1 MAHLPGR
8 APFVDKKSSS
18 HLSFEEIV
26 PPSAW
31 TEDATCHY
39 LLVDLPGFKRQEL
52 KLQADNRT
60 HIVVSGETQVR
71 ENKYKRFEQ
80 SFELPK
86 NADVDKITGK
96 LDSEILY
103 ITVPKKLE
111 HHHQEVKY
119 GGEIESEPKPEPEP
133 ESESEPEPEPIS
145 NANEIESEPV
155 PGPEHKSNAN
165 ENKNVENGIE
175 RKKHRMGSDE
185 NWGKEADLLLKLAI
199 EKLKNNKGIVAT
211 AIFAFSL
218 GMLVSHK
225 FQSNYEN
232 KEGQES
238 HVSHLLRPTTDDTIM
253 AEQQQQPPP
262 PPPTKRIRRLIVDV
276 ADARDLLPKDGLGSS
291 SAYVVADFDGQ
302 KKRTSTISRS
312 LNPVWNES
320 LEFVVSDPST
330 MEYEELEIEVFND
343 KRLSNGSARKN
354 HFLGRVKLYG
364 SQFARK
370 GDEGGDQDTN
380 NDNAQQPPPS
390 EKEGPPQPQQEGRKL
405 EDVRMEAPAP
415 TEVVTENLHQP
426 PMVTVEEAPPAVTVQ
441 MENHHNQQHH
451 GIHPPPFHPEYPP
464 EIRRMQTGRV
474 GVGIGGGDRV
484 RVLKRPDNGD
494 YSPRVIPRRSANGEP
509 ERIPAYDLVEPM
521 QYLFVRIV
529 KARGLSQHESP
540 YVRIGSSV
548 RSKPGIPRPGESP
561 SNPEWH
567 QVFALAYNKPESAD
581 SSTLEISI
589 WDAQS
594 ENFLGGVCFD
604 LSDVPVRDPPDSPL
618 APQWYRLE
626 GGDDP
631 NAAGKV
637 SGDIQL
643 SVWIGTQADDAFPE
657 SWSSDAPYVSHTR
670 SKVYQSPKLWYL
682 RVTIMEAQDLQIAS
696 NLPPL
701 TAPEVRV
708 KAQLGFQ
715 SVRTKRGVMNNH
727 TASFHWNED
736 LVFVAGEP
744 LEDSL
749 ILLLED
755 RTGNDPVLLGHVLI
769 PVAAIEQRIDE
780 RHVTSRWVSLE
791 GGPGGSYCGR
801 IHLRMCLEGG
811 YHVLDEAAHVCSDFR
826 PTAKQLWKPAIGI
839 LELGILGARGL
850 LPMKSRG
857 GGKGSTDPYCVAK
870 YGKKWVR
877 TRTITDSFDPR
888 WNEQYTWQVYD
899 PCTVLT
905 IGVFDNWR
913 MFADMAMGEEKPDF
927 RIGKVRIRISTLE
940 SNKVYTNSYPL
951 LVLQRTGLK
960 KMGEIEVA
968 VRFAC
973 PSLLPDTCGV
983 YGQPVLPRM
992 HYLRP
997 LGVAQQEAL
1006 RGAATK
1012 MVAAWLA
1019 RSEPPLGAEVVRYML
1034 DADSHAW
1041 SMRKSKANWFRIVGV
1056 LAWAVGLAKWLD
1068 NIRRWRNPVTTVLV
1082 HLLYL
1087 VLVWYPDLIVPTGFL
1102 YVCLIGIWYYR
1113 FRPKSPAGM
1122 DIRLSQAE
1130 TVDPDDL
1137 DEEFDSFP
1145 SSRPPELIRA
1155 RYDRLR
1161 MLAARVQTVLG
1172 DFATQGERVQAL
1184 VSWRDPRAT
1193 KLFIGV
1199 CLMITV
1205 VLYVVPPKMVAVAL
1219 GFYFLRHPMFR
1230 EPMPPASL
1238 NFFRRLPSLSD
1249 RLM

>member
-1 MAHLPGR
+1 MTP
-8 APFVDKKSSS
+8 D
-18 HLSFEEIV
+18 
-26 PPSAW
+26 
-31 TEDATCHY
+31 
-39 LLVDLPGFKRQEL
+39 
-52 KLQADNRT
+52 
-60 HIVVSGETQVR
+60 
-71 ENKYKRFEQ
+71 
-80 SFELPK
+80 
-86 NADVDKITGK
+86 
-96 LDSEILY
+96 
-103 ITVPKKLE
+103 
-111 HHHQEVKY
+111 
-119 GGEIESEPKPEPEP
+119 
-133 ESESEPEPEPIS
+133 
-145 NANEIESEPV
+145 
-155 PGPEHKSNAN
+155 
-165 ENKNVENGIE
+165 
-175 RKKHRMGSDE
+175 
-185 NWGKEADLLLKLAI
+185 
-199 EKLKNNKGIVAT
+199 
-211 AIFAFSL
+211 
-218 GMLVSHK
+218 
-225 FQSNYEN
+225 
-232 KEGQES
+232 
-238 HVSHLLRPTTDDTIM
+238 
-253 AEQQQQPPP
+253 QQPPP
-262 PPPTKRIRRLIVDV
+262 PPPQPPSKPLRKLVVEV

-302 KKRTSTISRS
+302 KKRTSTISRT

-320 LEFVVSDPST
+320 LEFVVADPNT

-343 KRLSNGSARKN
+343 KRMSNGSARKN

-364 SQFARK
+364 TQFARK
-370 GDEGGDQDTN
+370 EDAGLIYFQLEKKSVFSWIRGEIGLRIYYSDEFLEIDQDQQQKNMADN
-380 NDNAQQPPPS
+380 NPQPSEKVFSDAPSQPPP
-390 EKEGPPQPQQEGRKL
+390 ELRKPEPPLPPQ
-405 EDVRMEAPAP
+405 EAPVSAP
-415 TEVVTENLHQP
+415 AEVTMEKFHQP
-426 PMVTVEEAPPAVTVQ
+426 ITVEEAPPPVTTVQ
-441 MENHHNQQHH
+441 MENHHHHHHHDDQNQNQYHQHQKF
-451 GIHPPPFHPEYPP
+451 GIHSVNPEQHPPHPEM
-464 EIRRMQTGRV
+464 RRMQVGRDGG
-474 GVGIGGGDRV
+474 GVQIGGNERV
-484 RVLKRPDNGD
+484 RVLKRPENNGD
-494 YSPRVIPRRSANGEP
+494 YSPRVIPRRFPTNDS

-521 QYLFVRIV
+521 QYLFIRIV
-529 KARGLSQHESP
+529 KARGLSPNESP
-540 YVRIGSSV
+540 YVRIGNSV
-548 RSKPGIPRPGESP
+548 RSKPGMPKPGEPS

-567 QVFALAYNKPESAD
+567 QVFALAYNKPESGLN
-581 SSTLEISI
+581 SSNDTTLEISV
-589 WDAQS
+589 WDSQS
-594 ENFLGGVCFD
+594 ESFLGGVCFD

-631 NAAGKV
+631 SLGGKV

-682 RVTIMEAQDLQIAS
+682 RVTIMEAQDLEIAA

-701 TAPEVRV
+701 TAPDVRV

-715 SVRTKRGVMNNH
+715 SVRTRRGVMNNR
-727 TASFHWNED
+727 TASFYWNED

-755 RTGNDPVLLGHVLI
+755 RTGPDPVLLGHVLI
-769 PVAAIEQRIDE
+769 PVGAIEQRLDE
-780 RHVTSRWVSLE
+780 RQVKPRWLPLE
-791 GGPGGSYCGR
+791 GGPGGAYCGR
-801 IHLRMCLEGG
+801 INLRMCLEGG

-826 PTAKQLWKPAIGI
+826 PTATQLWKPAVGI

-913 MFADMAMGEEKPDF
+913 MFADMAEEKPDF
-927 RIGKVRIRISTLE
+927 RIGKVRIRVSTLE

-960 KMGEIEVA
+960 KMGEIELA

-973 PSLLPDTCGV
+973 PSLLPDTCAI
-983 YGQPVLPRM
+983 YGQPLLPRM

-1034 DADSHAW
+1034 DADSHTW

-1102 YVCLIGIWYYR
+1102 YVCLIGTWYYR
-1113 FRPKSPAGM
+1113 FRPKTPAGM

-1130 TVDPDDL
+1130 TVDPEDL
-1137 DEEFDSFP
+1137 DEEFDTFP
-1145 SSRPPELIRA
+1145 SSRPPDLIRA

-1205 VLYVVPPKMVAVAL
+1205 VLYVVPPKMAAVAL

>member
-1 MAHLPGR
+1 MTP
-8 APFVDKKSSS
+8 D
-18 HLSFEEIV
+18 
-26 PPSAW
+26 
-31 TEDATCHY
+31 
-39 LLVDLPGFKRQEL
+39 
-52 KLQADNRT
+52 
-60 HIVVSGETQVR
+60 
-71 ENKYKRFEQ
+71 
-80 SFELPK
+80 
-86 NADVDKITGK
+86 
-96 LDSEILY
+96 
-103 ITVPKKLE
+103 
-111 HHHQEVKY
+111 
-119 GGEIESEPKPEPEP
+119 
-133 ESESEPEPEPIS
+133 
-145 NANEIESEPV
+145 
-155 PGPEHKSNAN
+155 
-165 ENKNVENGIE
+165 
-175 RKKHRMGSDE
+175 
-185 NWGKEADLLLKLAI
+185 
-199 EKLKNNKGIVAT
+199 
-211 AIFAFSL
+211 
-218 GMLVSHK
+218 
-225 FQSNYEN
+225 
-232 KEGQES
+232 
-238 HVSHLLRPTTDDTIM
+238 
-253 AEQQQQPPP
+253 QQQPPP
-262 PPPTKRIRRLIVDV
+262 PPSGRPVRKLVV
-276 ADARDLLPKDGLGSS
+276 EVSDARDLLPKDGLGSS

-302 KKRTSTISRS
+302 KRRTSTVSRS

-330 MEYEELEIEVFND
+330 MDYEELEIEVFND
-343 KRLSNGSARKN
+343 KRMSNGSARKN

-364 SQFARK
+364 TQFARREDAGLVYFQLEK
-370 GDEGGDQDTN
+370 KSVFSWIRGEIGLRIYYYDDVDVTATGDN
-380 NDNAQQPPPS
+380 NNNNAQSLPPPP
-390 EKEGPPQPQQEGRKL
+390 EKEPPPFEGRK
-405 EDVRMEAPAP
+405 ME
-415 TEVVTENLHQP
+415 EVPGPGPMENMQPPVTVTE
-426 PMVTVEEAPPAVTVQ
+426 EPPAVVTVQ
-441 MENHHNQQHH
+441 MENHQQQQQQHEH
-451 GIHPPPFHPEYPP
+451 QGMPPPQMNPEYPP
-464 EIRRMQTGRV
+464 PDMRRMQTRGNE
-474 GVGIGGGDRV
+474 RV
-484 RVLKRPDNGD
+484 RVMKRPDNGIGD
-494 YSPRVIPRRSANGEP
+494 YSPRVIPRRSAPTES
-509 ERIPAYDLVEPM
+509 ERIQAYDLVDPM

-529 KARGLSQHESP
+529 KARGLSPNQSP
-540 YVRIGSSV
+540 YVRIGNSV
-548 RSKPGIPRPGESP
+548 RSKPGEPS

-567 QVFALAYNKPESAD
+567 QVFALAYNKPDSGN
-581 SSTLEISI
+581 SSTLEISV
-589 WDAQS
+589 WDAHS

-631 NAAGKV
+631 NAGGKV

-682 RVTIMEAQDLQIAS
+682 RVTIMEAQDLEIAP

-701 TAPEVRV
+701 TAPDVKV

-715 SVRTKRGVMNNH
+715 SVRTRRGVMNNR
-727 TASFHWNED
+727 TGSFHWNED
-736 LVFVAGEP
+736 LIFVAGEP

-755 RTGNDPVLLGHVLI
+755 RTGQEPVLLGHVLI
-769 PVAAIEQRIDE
+769 PVAAIEQRLDE
-780 RHVTSRWVSLE
+780 RHVKARWLPLE

-801 IHLRMCLEGG
+801 IQLRLCLEGG

-826 PTAKQLWKPAIGI
+826 PTATQLWKPAIGI

-857 GGKGSTDPYCVAK
+857 TGKGSTDPYCVAK

-913 MFADMAMGEEKPDF
+913 MFADMAEEKPDF
-927 RIGKVRIRISTLE
+927 RIGKVRIRVSTLE
-940 SNKVYTNSYPL
+940 SYKVYTNSFPL

-960 KMGEIEVA
+960 KMGEIELA

-973 PSLLPDTCGV
+973 PSLLPDTCAV
-983 YGQPVLPRM
+983 YGQPLLPRM

-1019 RSEPPLGAEVVRYML
+1019 RSEPPLGSEVVRYML
-1034 DADSHAW
+1034 DADSHTW

-1082 HLLYL
+1082 HFLYL
-1087 VLVWYPDLIVPTGFL
+1087 VLVWFPDLIVPTAFL
-1102 YVCLIGIWYYR
+1102 YVCLIGTWYYR
-1113 FRPKSPAGM
+1113 FRPKTPAGM

-1130 TVDPDDL
+1130 TVDPEDL
-1137 DEEFDSFP
+1137 DEEFDTFP
-1145 SSRPPELIRA
+1145 SSRPPDLVRA

>member
-1 MAHLPGR
+1 MT
-8 APFVDKKSSS
+8 
-18 HLSFEEIV
+18 
-26 PPSAW
+26 
-31 TEDATCHY
+31 TE
-39 LLVDLPGFKRQEL
+39 Q
-52 KLQADNRT
+52 Q
-60 HIVVSGETQVR
+60 Q
-71 ENKYKRFEQ
+71 Q
-80 SFELPK
+80 
-86 NADVDKITGK
+86 
-96 LDSEILY
+96 
-103 ITVPKKLE
+103 
-111 HHHQEVKY
+111 
-119 GGEIESEPKPEPEP
+119 
-133 ESESEPEPEPIS
+133 
-145 NANEIESEPV
+145 
-155 PGPEHKSNAN
+155 
-165 ENKNVENGIE
+165 
-175 RKKHRMGSDE
+175 
-185 NWGKEADLLLKLAI
+185 
-199 EKLKNNKGIVAT
+199 
-211 AIFAFSL
+211 
-218 GMLVSHK
+218 
-225 FQSNYEN
+225 
-232 KEGQES
+232 
-238 HVSHLLRPTTDDTIM
+238 
-253 AEQQQQPPP
+253 QQQQPPP
-262 PPPTKRIRRLIVDV
+262 PQPPPTRPVRRLVVDV
-276 ADARDLLPKDGLGSS
+276 VEARDLLPKDGLGSS

-370 GDEGGDQDTN
+370 GDEGLIYFQLEKKSVFSWIRGEIGLRIYYYDDLEVVADQEPN
-380 NDNAQQPPPS
+380 NDNSQPPPC
-390 EKEGPPQPQQEGRKL
+390 EKEAPPQQQQQQQEGRQQ
-405 EDVRMEAPAP
+405 EDVRMEGPAP
-415 TEVVTENLHQP
+415 TEVVMENSQP
-426 PMVTVEEAPPAVTVQ
+426 PPMATGEEAPPAVTVH
-441 MENHHNQQHH
+441 MENHHNQQHQ
-451 GIHPPPFHPEYPP
+451 GIHPPFHPEYPP
-464 EIRRMQTGRV
+464 EIRRMQASRV
-474 GVGIGGGDRV
+474 GVATGGGDRV

-494 YSPRVIPRRSANGEP
+494 YSPRVIPRRSANGES

-548 RSKPGIPRPGESP
+548 RSKPGIPKPGEPP

-780 RHVTSRWVSLE
+780 RHVASRWVSLE

-826 PTAKQLWKPAIGI
+826 PTAKQLWKPAVGI

-913 MFADMAMGEEKPDF
+913 MFADMVEEKPDF
-927 RIGKVRIRISTLE
+927 RIGKVRIRVSTLE

-973 PSLLPDTCGV
+973 PSLLPDTCAV
-983 YGQPVLPRM
+983 YGQPLLPRM

-1102 YVCLIGIWYYR
+1102 YVCLIGIWYYK

-1193 KLFIGV
+1193 KLFIGI

-1205 VLYVVPPKMVAVAL
+1205 VLYVVPPKMAAVAL